1 MTVAY
6 RAKLIGGIDQKKS
19 FGVTI
24 CVRVLLL
31 SALAECAATHASA
44 QQELGKVCG
53 QVVSISCSAL
63 QPPTISIA
71 VERILVSVDVES
83 DGDHDAR
90 SRASQLLFRQV
101 CALGQLTRKGT
112 PFKPPVFTVA
122 SISRITARP
131 DSPLTD
137 WVRPGV
143 ARTCDAGV
151 ELPSV
156 KKIVKPRYTAEAL
169 FAGVQ
174 GAVWVEAIV
183 ETDGKV
189 GDARVIRS
197 LDAIRGLDAEAL
209 NTAKRWR
216 FGPGTKDGQ
225 PTPVLVTIEITFT
238 IGDKR
243 P

>member
-6 RAKLIGGIDQKKS
+6 RAKLIGGIDEK
-19 FGVTI
+19 TI
-24 CVRVLLL
+24 CVRVLLV
-31 SALAECAATHASA
+31 SAIAVCASAHAIA
-44 QQELGKVCG
+44 QQEVGTVCG
-53 QVVSISCSAL
+53 QVVSVSCSGL
-63 QPPTISIA
+63 KPPNISI
-71 VERILVSVDVES
+71 VVDRILVSVDVES
-83 DGDHDAR
+83 DSDLDAR

-112 PFKPPVFTVA
+112 PFKPPAFTVA
-122 SISRITARP
+122 SISKISAKP
-131 DSPLTD
+131 DSPPTD

-143 ARTCDAGV
+143 VRTCDAGV

-156 KKIVKPRYTAEAL
+156 KQMVKPRYTVEAL
-169 FAGVQ
+169 SAGVQ

-197 LDAIRGLDAEAL
+197 LDAIRGLDGEAL
-209 NTAKRWR
+209 NAAKRWR
-216 FGPGTKDGQ
+216 FAPGTKDGQ
-225 PTPVLVTIEITFT
+225 PTPVLVTIEFPFT